1 MRIPRRSTLPGS
13 VWEAAELARRSED
26 VHSKRMYED
35 LDNWNTVGVDPGFSF
50 RSGWSLAGTGFGDAQ
65 ILLDPIGLC
74 HLRGAALCNNG
85 GGGFMIDMP
94 TWGPTPFGASSRFP
108 VVLTVVTGTSP
119 GSVWPFYVTVAD
131 NTIRSPGTAGFGF
144 GTVTSYRL
152 EFGHTAWRRFV

>member
-1 MRIPRRSTLPGS
+1 MFVPRRSTLPGAIGR
-13 VWEAAELARRSED
+13 AAELARRSSD

-35 LDNWNTVGVDPGFSF
+35 LDNWNTIGVDTGFSF
-50 RSGWSLAGTGFGDAQ
+50 RTGWSLTAGYGDAQ

-85 GGGFMIDMP
+85 GGGVLIDMP
-94 TWGPTPFGASSRFP
+94 TWGPVPSGAGSRFP
-108 VVLTVVTGTSP
+108 VVLTVVTGSSP
-119 GSVWPFYVTVAD
+119 GTIGPFYVTVTD

-152 EFGHTAWRRFV
+152 EFGHTTWRRLV